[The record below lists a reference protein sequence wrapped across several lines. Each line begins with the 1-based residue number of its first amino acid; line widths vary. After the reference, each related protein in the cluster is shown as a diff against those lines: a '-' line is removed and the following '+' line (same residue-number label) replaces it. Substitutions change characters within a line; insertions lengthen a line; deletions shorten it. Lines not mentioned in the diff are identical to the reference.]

1 MKMSVN
7 RFDRNVVDTL
17 INQMPDMNVSK
28 HSEETLKAS
37 TVSRFTLSHKQ
48 APRVYKCAD
57 RTG

>member
-1 MKMSVN
+1 MSVN